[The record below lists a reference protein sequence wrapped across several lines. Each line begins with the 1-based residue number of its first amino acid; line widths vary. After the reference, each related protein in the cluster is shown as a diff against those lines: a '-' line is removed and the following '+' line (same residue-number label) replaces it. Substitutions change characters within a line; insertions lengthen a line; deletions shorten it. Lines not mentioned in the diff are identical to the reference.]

1 MSFWA
6 KIKRR
11 KIFQVT
17 VAYAVLAWLLV
28 QVIVNVEGP
37 LNLPDWADTLVI
49 TLLAIGLPVA
59 LLFAWFFEPKP
70 SHETGHGG
78 APAPGSATTRPEAK
92 GQPKRGEIRFCTTPG
107 GHRLAYSRAGKGSA
121 LVRTGNWLS
130 HQELDWDMPMM
141 RPVLRDLSSTF
152 ELVTYDGRGTGLSDR
167 EISEFSLDTMVEDLE
182 VVVDANKLEKF
193 AILAFSQSCAVSIAY
208 AVRHPD
214 RVSHMVFYGG
224 FTHNFRTQEEI
235 DAMATLFAQ
244 NWGQANPGTRQIFT
258 SALFPDATKEEADSF
273 NEWQKHS
280 SSPDT
285 AARLFRAVHRIDVRE
300 QAKRVSVP
308 TLVMHSKD
316 ELGVPLEY
324 AREMAALIP
333 GARLVMLSS
342 RNHIV
347 LEREPAYKQFLDET
361 VAFIC
366 AS

>member
-1 MSFWA
+1 LSLWA

-11 KIFQVT
+11 RIFQVV

-28 QVIVNVEGP
+28 QVIVNVEAP
-37 LNLPDWADTLVI
+37 LNLPNWADTLVI

-59 LLFAWFFEPKP
+59 LLLAWFFEPKLAHDH
-70 SHETGHGG
+70 SLAG
-78 APAPGSATTRPEAK
+78 AEQPESAASSPGAKSRPR
-92 GQPKRGEIRFCTTPG
+92 RGEIRFCTTPG
-107 GHRLAYSRAGKGSA
+107 GHRLAYSRVGSGPA

-130 HQELDWDMPMM
+130 HQELDWEVPMM
-141 RPVLRDLSSTF
+141 SSLLRDLPRTF
-152 ELVTYDGRGTGLSDR
+152 DLLTYDGRGTGLSDR
-167 EISEFSLDTMVEDLE
+167 GVSEFSLETMVEDLE
-182 VVVDANKLEKF
+182 VVADTNKLDKF
-193 AILAFSQSCAVSIAY
+193 AILALSQSCAVSIAY
-208 AVRHPD
+208 AVKHPH

-235 DAMATLFAQ
+235 DAMATLFSQ
-244 NWGQANPGTRQIFT
+244 NWGRANPGTRQIFT
-258 SALFPDATKEEADSF
+258 SALFPDATKEEADAF

-316 ELGVPLEY
+316 EAGVPLEY

-333 GARLVMLSS
+333 GARLVILSS

-361 VAFIC
+361 VSFIR

>member
-6 KIKRR
+6 RIKRR
-11 KIFQVT
+11 KIVQLVI
-17 VAYAVLAWLLV
+17 AYAVLAWLLV
-28 QVIVNVEGP
+28 QIVVNVEAP
-37 LNLPDWADTLVI
+37 LSLPGWSDTLVI
-49 TLLAIGLPVA
+49 TLLAIGFPIAV
-59 LLFAWFFEPKP
+59 LLAWVLEATPA
-70 SHETGHGG
+70 G
-78 APAPGSATTRPEAK
+78 APMPHAAPRPETAASSAES
-92 GQPKRGEIRFCTTPG
+92 QNRPKRGEIRFCTTPG
-107 GHRLAYSRAGKGSA
+107 GHRLAYCRVGSGPK

-130 HQELDWDMPMM
+130 HQELEWELPMM
-141 RPVLRDLSSTF
+141 RHLLRDLPRSF

-167 EISEFSLDTMVEDLE
+167 EVTEFSLDTMVEDLE
-182 VVVDANKLEKF
+182 VVVDANKLDRF
-193 AILAFSQSCAVSIAY
+193 AILAYSQSCAVSIAY
-208 AVRHPD
+208 AVRHPE
-214 RVSHMVFYGG
+214 RVTHMVFYGG

-258 SALFPDATKEEADSF
+258 SALVPDATKEEADAF
-273 NEWQKHS
+273 NEWQKRS

-308 TLVMHSKD
+308 TLVMHSRD

-333 GARLVMLSS
+333 GARLVLLSS
-342 RNHIV
+342 RNHIL

-361 VAFIC
+361 VSFIR

>member
-1 MSFWA
+1 MDA
-6 KIKRR
+6 KTAARN
-11 KIFQVT
+11 T
-17 VAYAVLAWLLV
+17 VDDAR
-28 QVIVNVEGP
+28 E
-37 LNLPDWADTLVI
+37 TLVALSHRI
-49 TLLAIGLPVA
+49 HAHPELKFEEVLSVTWVAGALADAGLPVDMGICDLPTA
-59 LLFAWFFEPKP
+59 FACRVGSGPK
-70 SHETGHGG
+70 
-78 APAPGSATTRPEAK
+78 
-92 GQPKRGEIRFCTTPG
+92 
-107 GHRLAYSRAGKGSA
+107 

-130 HQELDWDMPMM
+130 HQELEWELPMM
-141 RPVLRDLSSTF
+141 RHLLRDLPRSF

-167 EISEFSLDTMVEDLE
+167 EVTEFSLDTMVEDLE
-182 VVVDANKLEKF
+182 VVVDANKLDRF
-193 AILAFSQSCAVSIAY
+193 AILAYSQSCAVSIAY
-208 AVRHPD
+208 AVRHPE
-214 RVSHMVFYGG
+214 RVTHMVFYGG

-258 SALFPDATKEEADSF
+258 SALVPDATKEEADAF
-273 NEWQKHS
+273 NEWQKRS

-308 TLVMHSKD
+308 TLVMHSRD

-333 GARLVMLSS
+333 GARLVLLSS
-342 RNHIV
+342 RNHIL

-361 VAFIC
+361 VSFIR